1 MSAYRRILVA
11 VDLSQD
17 SHAVASRAL
26 QVRSAQEG
34 EIRLLHVVEF
44 VPIEPMSD
52 SLVPVVQIDDQM
64 IMRAREQI
72 GALARELGLPV
83 AAGSVETGNV
93 KNEILRHARDGHC
106 DLIVIGCRERHGLS
120 LLMHRRENSV
130 LHGAPCDVL
139 AVRVG
144 ESASAPAPAG
154 ARGHPA

>member
-17 SHAVASRAL
+17 SHAVGQRAL
-26 QVRSAQEG
+26 QVAATDAAL
-34 EIRLLHVVEF
+34 RLLHVVEF

-64 IMRAREQI
+64 LARAREQI
-72 GALARELGLPV
+72 EQLARELALPLD
-83 AAGSVETGNV
+83 AARVETGNV
-93 KNEILRHARDGHC
+93 KSEILRYAREEHS

-120 LLMHRRENSV
+120 LLVHRTENSV

-139 AVRVG
+139 AVRVRDAAA
-144 ESASAPAPAG
+144 ASP
-154 ARGHPA
+154 RR

>member
-17 SHAVASRAL
+17 SHAVGHRAL
-26 QVRSAQEG
+26 QVAAPDAAL
-34 EIRLLHVVEF
+34 RLLHVVEF

-64 IMRAREQI
+64 IARAREQI
-72 GALARELGLPV
+72 GALARELSLPPDS
-83 AAGSVETGNV
+83 GRVETGNV
-93 KNEILRHARDGHC
+93 KSEILRYAREEHS

-120 LLMHRRENSV
+120 LLVHRTENSV

-139 AVRVG
+139 AVRVP
-144 ESASAPAPAG
+144 ESASA
-154 ARGHPA
+154 RGR